1 MSTLQQDNLSKT
13 ADPAHPRGLNGHMA
27 IEAAYFD
34 AAMSEQGDFNPFK
47 PAGWTRLARAFV
59 RMAEP
64 KRDLQLLD
72 IGCGTGRSLQL
83 YEPYVKEFVGIDLS
97 QEMVRLARKN
107 FPAHDWVRADA
118 CVLPFDDETFDGVC
132 FSAVLHHIPN
142 YRLALSEGRR
152 VLKKGGFIFAFDP
165 NLLHPAM
172 AFFRH
177 PRSPFYLPQGVSP
190 NERPLLPSR
199 LRSAF
204 ESAGLVHIR
213 QRRHAG
219 IPYRYVAPKLIN
231 SMLKSYNAVD
241 AIMHYSGLGRW
252 FGALVATMGRKPAE

>member
-1 MSTLQQDNLSKT
+1 MSTLQQPNLPDT
-13 ADPAHPRGLNGHMA
+13 AKSAPARGPRDHIA

-34 AAMSEQGDFNPFK
+34 AAMTQQGDFNPFK
-47 PAGWTRLARAFV
+47 QTGWDRLARTFV

-64 KRDLQLLD
+64 KRELHLLD

-83 YEPYVKEFVGIDLS
+83 YEPYAKEFIGVDLS
-97 QEMVRLARKN
+97 HEMVRLARKN
-107 FPAHDWVRADA
+107 FPKHEWVRADA
-118 CVLPFDDETFDGVC
+118 CVLPFEDETFDGVC

-142 YRLALSEGRR
+142 YRIALREGRR

-199 LRSAF
+199 LRMAF
-204 ESAGLVHIR
+204 ESADLVHIR
-213 QRRHAG
+213 QRRLAG
-219 IPYRYVAPKLIN
+219 IPYRYVAPRLIN

-252 FGALVATMGRKPAE
+252 FGALVATMGRKPVA